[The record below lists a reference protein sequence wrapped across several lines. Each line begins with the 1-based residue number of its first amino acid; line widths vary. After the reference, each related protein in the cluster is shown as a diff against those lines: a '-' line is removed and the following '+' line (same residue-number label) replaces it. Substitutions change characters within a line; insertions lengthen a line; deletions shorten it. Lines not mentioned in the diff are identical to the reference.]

1 MQMITNGIGNIEQK
15 VKNEFVEFII
25 YIKLAKQTDT

>member
-15 VKNEFVEFII
+15 VKNEFAEFII
-25 YIKLAKQTDT
+25 YIKLAKQTNT